1 MGYGGLRN
9 DYEQCRLYCS
19 RSVHSYF
26 NIGQLD
32 CGWLR
37 RIRVGVRRLWRQ
49 SVRFGKG
56 ALNTSRHRDCNNTSD
71 NRSRYHSRD
80 TRSLQGNARGFGFS
94 IVKKST
100 FNALL
105 DRPLGQLSAVGHVRA
120 RPV

>member
-1 MGYGGLRN
+1 MGYGSLHN
-9 DYEQCRLYCS
+9 DYEQCGLYCS
-19 RSVHSYF
+19 HSVHSYF
-26 NIGQLD
+26 IIEQLD
-32 CGWLR
+32 CGRLR

-71 NRSRYHSRD
+71 NRSRNHSRD

-94 IVKKST
+94 IVEKST